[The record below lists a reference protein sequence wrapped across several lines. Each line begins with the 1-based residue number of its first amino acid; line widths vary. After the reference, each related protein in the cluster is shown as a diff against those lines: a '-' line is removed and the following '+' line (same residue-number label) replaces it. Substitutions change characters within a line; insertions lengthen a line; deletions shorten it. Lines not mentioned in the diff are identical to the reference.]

1 MTKENMTGI
10 TKKKRGILLTI
21 WLVLMVIGNFGNSMT
36 YLFSNST
43 FTSLYPNTSP
53 DIFYFLGVLKFA
65 NVIFL
70 MFLFN
75 WKKWAYFALCGV
87 AGITLMVDLFVLN
100 LGNINSLFGL
110 TGISILYLF
119 LEPKWDL
126 LE

>member
-10 TKKKRGILLTI
+10 TEKKRGILLTI
-21 WLVLMVIGNFGNSMT
+21 WLVFMFIGNFGNSMT

-43 FTSLYPNTSP
+43 FTSLHPNTSP
-53 DIFYFLGVLKFA
+53 GVFYFVGVLKFA

-87 AGITLMVDLFVLN
+87 AAITLMVDLFVLN

-110 TGISILYLF
+110 TGISILHLF
-119 LEPKWDL
+119 LKPKWDL